1 MASSKNKSPIKNNR
15 HSALANAPATLRP
28 CYKCI
33 TYREKVMEE
42 LHERKDH
49 DTEEKVREAIAMKTA
64 FGTDVARTF
73 LKMRGIDSDLTER
86 VLKAP
91 PEQLR
96 R

>member
-1 MASSKNKSPIKNNR
+1 
-15 HSALANAPATLRP
+15 
-28 CYKCI
+28 
-33 TYREKVMEE
+33 MEE
-42 LHERKDH
+42 LHERKDQ